1 MDKNMSKSDKLRAG
15 IVVGTLAAALVVTAV
30 LGFWQANKYRRQ
42 LEMTYLRSLEELSSY
57 VADISSTLNKGVY
70 AGSPAQMTSLSAKLW
85 RDAGSAKASLSALP
99 LEELDLTDTYR
110 FLSQVGDYA
119 MTLSRKVA
127 NSQELTEEELR
138 NLDTLCTYAQNLNE
152 QINAVQGRVS
162 SGEIPLDRLAAV
174 SVQKGNGADGEQQQ
188 AGGGGFE
195 ELENSFDG
203 YPRLIY
209 DGPFSDNILDR
220 QPRLTKGQPEISQE
234 NAQKKAAQ
242 AAGVNPSALTF
253 EEMENSTMPSYCFG
267 GDNINIGVTKNGGF
281 VTYLINGRDIG
292 DKTIDSKQAIS
303 IARKYLEGLGIESMR
318 ETYYEIANNIC
329 TINFAYQ
336 QDGVVC
342 YTDLIKVGVAMD
354 NGDIVSLDTRGY
366 IVNHQ
371 SRQIPAPA
379 LTREE
384 AMEKVSHDGV
394 ITVEES
400 KTAETYSEVVEG
412 MQFDRGYITPY
423 MATDMEK
430 MEANLDDP
438 YILIT
443 DKKISNIQEILPVL
457 EQIGPRY
464 LTHELSSRGRMSRA
478 EAMAAQARL
487 FQQGGKMGV

>member
-99 LEELDLTDTYR
+99 LEELDLTETYR

-119 MTLSRKVA
+119 MTLSRKMA
-127 NSQELTEEELR
+127 NSQELTEEELHS
-138 NLDTLCTYAQNLNE
+138 LDTLCTYAQNLNE

-174 SVQKGNGADGEQQQ
+174 STQKGNGADGEQQQ

-220 QPRLTKGQPEISQE
+220 QPRLIKGQPEISQE

-242 AAGVNPSALTF
+242 AAGVSPSALTF

-267 GDNINIGVTKNGGF
+267 GDNTNIGVTKNGGF

-292 DKTIDSKQAIS
+292 DKTIDSKQAIR
-303 IARKYLEGLGIESMR
+303 IARKYLEGLGIESME

-329 TINFAYQ
+329 TINFAYR
-336 QDGVVC
+336 QDGVIC

-371 SRQIPAPA
+371 GRRIPAPV

-384 AMEKVSHDGV
+384 AMEKVSKNLSVQSARLAV
-394 ITVEES
+394 IPTAGLNEAFVYEFKATGKNGEHVLSYINALNGVEE
-400 KTAETYSEVVEG
+400 
-412 MQFDRGYITPY
+412 Q
-423 MATDMEK
+423 
-430 MEANLDDP
+430 
-438 YILIT
+438 ILILIET
-443 DKKISNIQEILPVL
+443 ENGVL
-457 EQIGPRY
+457 
-464 LTHELSSRGRMSRA
+464 T
-478 EAMAAQARL
+478 
-487 FQQGGKMGV
+487 V